1 MMKKTLYKYK
11 ITETGSNL
19 VKRLDVS
26 SLEFTEKTK
35 SFLDVLKKYRNDEL
49 EIMSSLYFV
58 RKSDPEIDTDDRLVK
73 VIHLHKP
80 WYSQDKIKENLTV
93 FPLMEKFA

>member
-1 MMKKTLYKYK
+1 
-11 ITETGSNL
+11 
-19 VKRLDVS
+19 
-26 SLEFTEKTK
+26 
-35 SFLDVLKKYRNDEL
+35 
-49 EIMSSLYFV
+49 MSSLYFV
-58 RKSDPEIDTDDRLVK
+58 RKSDPEIDTDDRLVR